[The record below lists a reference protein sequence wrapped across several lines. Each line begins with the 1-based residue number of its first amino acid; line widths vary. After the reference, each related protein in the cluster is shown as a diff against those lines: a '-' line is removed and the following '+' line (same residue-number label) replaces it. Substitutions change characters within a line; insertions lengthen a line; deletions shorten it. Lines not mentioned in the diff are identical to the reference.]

1 MRSHMFGNGRGFGR
15 RSVFAVVTAL
25 IVVAVLVLNVLFT
38 VFASRGLW
46 YIDLTTNTRKKTKT
60 DSQGNKY
67 YEYEDYELY
76 TLTPGAVTLLD
87 TTLSELNANRQNKGE
102 EAVKVEIIFCDDP
115 DNLMSNTYRRLIYL
129 TALNLQKEFPD
140 SIEVKTVNVARDPSK
155 VQKYKTTS
163 YTTIYPTSVIV
174 ASGSEYR
181 HLRINSFFM
190 QDSTTNELW
199 AYSGE
204 RRFLA
209 TIFEVTKAA
218 SPKCV
223 LLSNHGETG
232 YTDTFISLLEDAG
245 YEVIRD
251 FDLETSELPT
261 DCRLV
266 VCVDPTEDF
275 VGYND
280 IVMGNATVSE
290 IEKLD
295 EFLDNENSL
304 MVFFNADTPHLPT
317 LEEYLEKWGISVMR
331 STDEAGDKQN
341 LLLKDPSTSLSA
353 DGQTIVGSY
362 ATEGAG
368 ASITSDM
375 QGVGNPPKV
384 VFRNATAFRYS
395 NLYARTYVA
404 ANEEEGT
411 GAFFYGSYAS
421 GGVYRK
427 AFDVFSAGKD
437 AQGYFGDALHQ
448 REQDA
453 DPYMLMTISS
463 ETITEAGDRNGYTT
477 VSHDSY
483 VVAYASTE
491 FLCDELLASNSY
503 GNADMLAG
511 TLRSL
516 GKDSMAAII
525 DQYLKPFA
533 ETEVS
538 DGYITDTSKT
548 SYTTLLALI
557 PALILFGSGI
567 FVMTRRK
574 FA

>member
-1 MRSHMFGNGRGFGR
+1 MRSHMFGNGRGLTR
-15 RSVFAVVTAL
+15 RSIFTVVTAL
-25 IVVAVLVLNVLFT
+25 IIVAVLLLNVLFT

-46 YIDLTTNTRKKTKT
+46 YIDLTTHTRQKTKT

-76 TLTPGAVTLLD
+76 TLTPGAVELLD
-87 TTLSELNANRQNKGE
+87 STLSDLNANRQNKGE

-140 SIEVKTVNVARDPSK
+140 TIEVKTINVKRDPSQ

-163 YTTIYPTSVIV
+163 YTTIYPTSIIV
-174 ASGSEYR
+174 ASGTEYR

-223 LLSNHGETG
+223 LLSNHGESG
-232 YTDTFISLLEDAG
+232 YTDTFVSLLEDAG
-245 YEVIRD
+245 YEVISD
-251 FDLETSELPT
+251 FDLEKSELPA

-266 VCVDPTEDF
+266 VCVDPTTDF
-275 VGYND
+275 KGYND

-317 LEEYLEKWGISVMR
+317 FEEYLEKWGIAIMR

-341 LLLKDPSTSLSA
+341 MLIKDTSTSLSA
-353 DGQTIVGSY
+353 DGQTVVGTY

-375 QGVGNPPKV
+375 QGVGMPPKV
-384 VFRNATAFRYS
+384 VFRNATAFKYS
-395 NLYARTYVA
+395 SLYTRTYVA
-404 ANEEEGT
+404 ANAEEGT
-411 GAFFYGSYAS
+411 GAFYYGTYAS
-421 GGVYRK
+421 GGTYRS
-427 AFDVFSAGKD
+427 AFDVFTAGKE
-437 AQGYFGDALHQ
+437 AKAYFGDVLH
-448 REQDA
+448 EKDPDA

-483 VVAYASTE
+483 VVAYASSE

-516 GKDSMAAII
+516 GKDSMVAII

-533 ETEVS
+533 ETTVG
-538 DGYITDTSKT
+538 DGYITDASKT
-548 SYTTLLALI
+548 SYTTLLALL
-557 PALILFGSGI
+557 PALVLFGSGI

-574 FA
+574 FM

>member
-1 MRSHMFGNGRGFGR
+1 MRFHNFGNRLGR
-15 RSVFAVVTAL
+15 RSVFTVVTAL
-25 IVVAVLVLNVLFT
+25 VVVAVLLVNVLFT

-46 YIDLTTNTRKKTKT
+46 YVDLTTHTRKKTQT
-60 DSQGNKY
+60 DSLGNQY
-67 YEYEDYELY
+67 YVYEDYELY
-76 TLTPGAVTLLD
+76 TLTPGAVDLLD
-87 TTLSELNANRQNKGE
+87 TTLADLNAARQNKGE
-102 EAVKVEIIFCDDP
+102 EAVKVEIIFCNDP
-115 DNLMSNTYRRLIYL
+115 DNLMSNQYLRLIYL
-129 TALNLQKEFPD
+129 TALNLQKTFPE
-140 SIEVKTVNVARDPSK
+140 SIEVKTVNVNRDPSQ

-190 QDSTTNELW
+190 QDSTTYELW

-223 LLSNHGETG
+223 LLSNHGESG

-251 FDLETSELPT
+251 FDLENNELPA

-275 VGYND
+275 KGYND
-280 IVMGNATVSE
+280 KVAGNATVSE
-290 IEKLD
+290 IEKLS

-317 LEEYLEKWGISVMR
+317 FEEYLEKWGISILR
-331 STDEAGDKQN
+331 ATDDAGDKQN
-341 LLLKDPSTSLSA
+341 LLIKDTSTSLSA
-353 DGQTIVGSY
+353 DGQTVVGSY

-384 VFRNATAFRYS
+384 IFRNATAFKYS
-395 NLYARTYVA
+395 SLYDRTYVA

-411 GAFFYGSYAS
+411 GAFFYGAYAS

-427 AFDVFSAGKD
+427 AFDVFTAGKE
-437 AQGYFGDALHQ
+437 AQGYFGDLLHE
-448 REQDA
+448 RGQDD

-463 ETITEAGDRNGYTT
+463 ESITEAGDRNGYTT

-483 VVAYASTE
+483 VVAYASSE

-533 ETEVS
+533 ETTVG
-538 DGYITDTSKT
+538 DGYITDSTKI
-548 SYTTLLALI
+548 SYTVLLSAI

-574 FA
+574 FM

>member
-1 MRSHMFGNGRGFGR
+1 MRFHSFGNGRGFTR
-15 RSVFAVVTAL
+15 RSVFTVVTAL
-25 IVVAVLVLNVLFT
+25 IVVAVILLNVLFT

-46 YIDLTTNTRKKTKT
+46 YIDLTTHTRKKTKT
-60 DSQGNKY
+60 DSLGNKY

-76 TLTPGAVTLLD
+76 TLTPGAVELLD
-87 TTLSELNANRQNKGE
+87 TTLADLNASRQNKGE

-115 DNLMSNTYRRLIYL
+115 DNLISNTYRRLIYL

-140 SIEVKTVNVARDPSK
+140 TIEVKTINVNRDPSQ

-163 YTTIYPTSVIV
+163 YTTIYPTSIIV
-174 ASGSEYR
+174 ASGTEYR

-190 QDSTTNELW
+190 QDTTTNELW

-223 LLSNHGETG
+223 LLSNHGESG
-232 YTDTFISLLEDAG
+232 YTDTFVSLLEDAG

-251 FDLETSELPT
+251 FDLENSDLPA

-266 VCVDPTEDF
+266 VCVDPTTDF
-275 VGYND
+275 KGYND

-295 EFLDNENSL
+295 EFLDDENSL

-317 LEEYLEKWGISVMR
+317 FEEYLEKWGISVMR

-341 LLLKDPSTSLSA
+341 LLIKDPSTSLSA
-353 DGQTIVGSY
+353 DGQTVVGSY
-362 ATEGAG
+362 ATSGAG
-368 ASITSDM
+368 SSITSDM
-375 QGVGNPPKV
+375 RGVGNPPKV
-384 VFRNATAFRYS
+384 VFRNATAFQYS
-395 NLYARTYVA
+395 PLYTRTYVA
-404 ANEEEGT
+404 ADEEEGT
-411 GAFFYGSYAS
+411 SAFYYGTYAS
-421 GGVYRK
+421 GGTYRS
-427 AFDVFSAGKD
+427 AFDVFTAGKE
-437 AQGYFGDALHQ
+437 AQAYFGDTLHV
-448 REQDA
+448 RDQDA

-463 ETITEAGDRNGYTT
+463 ETVTEAGDRNGYTT

-533 ETEVS
+533 ETTVG
-538 DGYITDTSKT
+538 DGYITDSNKT

-557 PALILFGSGI
+557 PALSLFGSGI

-574 FA
+574 FL

>member
-1 MRSHMFGNGRGFGR
+1 MFGNGRGFTR
-15 RSVFAVVTAL
+15 RSVFTVVTAL
-25 IVVAVLVLNVLFT
+25 IVLAVMLVNVLFT
-38 VFASRGLW
+38 VFASQGLW

-60 DSQGNKY
+60 DSQGIKY

-76 TLTPGAVTLLD
+76 TLTPGAVSLLD
-87 TTLSELNANRQNKGE
+87 STLSELNANRQNKGE
-102 EAVKVEIIFCDDP
+102 EAVQVEIVFCNDP
-115 DNLMSNTYRRLIYL
+115 DNLMSNKYLRLIYL
-129 TALNLQKEFPD
+129 TALNLQKVFPD
-140 SIEVKTVNVARDPSK
+140 SIEVKTVNVNRDPSQ

-266 VCVDPTEDF
+266 VCVDPTTDF
-275 VGYND
+275 KGYND

-295 EFLDNENSL
+295 EYLDNENSL

-317 LEEYLEKWGISVMR
+317 FEEYLEKWGISIMR

-341 LLLKDPSTSLSA
+341 LLIKDPSTSLTA

-362 ATEGAG
+362 AKDGAG

-375 QGVGNPPKV
+375 QGMAYPPKV
-384 VFRNATAFRYS
+384 IFRHATAFKYS
-395 NLYARTYVA
+395 SLYARTYVA

-437 AQGYFGDALHQ
+437 AQAYFGDVLHV

-491 FLCDELLASNSY
+491 FLSDELLASNSY

-533 ETEVS
+533 ETNVGEN
-538 DGYITDTSKT
+538 YITDANKT
-548 SYTTLLALI
+548 SYTTLLALL